1 MYYLSRFF
9 VLGLF
14 ICSCMVMSDWSYKVE
29 LKRDIASVPTETTG
43 WNYDAKWD
51 YHSPIQKEHKSHY
64 SPAYKQ

>member
-14 ICSCMVMSDWSYKVE
+14 ICSCMVMSDWSHKVE
-29 LKRDIASVPTETTG
+29 TKREIASIPAPTG
-43 WNYDAKWD
+43 WDYTAKWD
-51 YHSPIQKEHKSHY
+51 YTAPIPKEHKTQY